1 MNRLLKVVVVIVLF
15 ILLFIFATRFTDG
28 PLGIFAGGAF
38 SSGDIVSEEPDWRFV
53 KDYDTVEF
61 QLLEPARSRTT
72 WIVEHNGRIYI
83 PSGYMLSTVGKIW
96 KQWPIHAEK
105 DGRAILRVDGK
116 LYPRQLVRVKDSPEL
131 AGVLAE
137 LSRKYANNMPISTA
151 EVDSGSLWVFELAQ
165 R

>member
-1 MNRLLKVVVVIVLF
+1 MKRLVKVLLVVVLL
-15 ILLFIFATRFTDG
+15 ILLFFLATRFTDG
-28 PLGIFAGGAF
+28 PMGLVSGGAF
-38 SSGDIVSEEPDWRFV
+38 SSGEVVSTEPDWRFI

-72 WIVEHNGRIYI
+72 WIVEHEGRIFI

-96 KQWPIHAEK
+96 KQWPLHAQK

-116 LYPRQLVRVKDSPEL
+116 LYPRQLVRITDGREL
-131 AGVLAE
+131 PAVLAE

-151 EVDSGSLWVFELAQ
+151 EVESGSLWIFELVQ

>member
-1 MNRLLKVVVVIVLF
+1 MKRLVKVLLVVVLL
-15 ILLFIFATRFTDG
+15 ILLFFLATRFTDG
-28 PLGIFAGGAF
+28 PMGLVSGGAF
-38 SSGDIVSEEPDWRFV
+38 SSGEVVSTEPDLRFI
-53 KDYDTVEF
+53 KNYDTVEF

-72 WIVEHNGRIYI
+72 WIVEHEGRIFI

-96 KQWPIHAEK
+96 KQWPLHAQK

-116 LYPRQLVRVKDSPEL
+116 LYQRQLVRITDGPEL
-131 AGVLAE
+131 PAVLAE

-151 EVDSGSLWVFELAQ
+151 EVESGSLWIFELVQ

>member
-1 MNRLLKVVVVIVLF
+1 MKRLVKVLLVVVLL
-15 ILLFIFATRFTDG
+15 ILLFFLATRFTDG
-28 PLGIFAGGAF
+28 PMGLVSGGAF
-38 SSGDIVSEEPDWRFV
+38 SSGEVVSTEPDWRFI

-72 WIVEHNGRIYI
+72 WIVEHEGRIFI

-96 KQWPIHAEK
+96 KQWPLHAQK

-116 LYPRQLVRVKDSPEL
+116 LYPRQLVRITDGPGL
-131 AGVLAE
+131 PAVLAE

-151 EVDSGSLWVFELAQ
+151 EVESGSLWIFELVQ

>member
-1 MNRLLKVVVVIVLF
+1 MCIR
-15 ILLFIFATRFTDG
+15 D
-28 PLGIFAGGAF
+28 
-38 SSGDIVSEEPDWRFV
+38 SVSTEPDWRFI

-72 WIVEHNGRIYI
+72 WIVEHEGRIFI
-83 PSGYMLSTVGKIW
+83 PSGYMLSTIGKIW
-96 KQWPIHAEK
+96 KQWPLHAQK

-116 LYPRQLVRVKDSPEL
+116 LYPRQLVRITDGPEL
-131 AGVLAE
+131 PAVLAE

-151 EVDSGSLWVFELAQ
+151 EVESGSLWIFELVQ

>member
-1 MNRLLKVVVVIVLF
+1 MKRLVKVLLVVVLL
-15 ILLFIFATRFTDG
+15 ILLFFLATRFTDG
-28 PLGIFAGGAF
+28 PMGLVSGGAF
-38 SSGDIVSEEPDWRFV
+38 SSGEVVSTEPDWRFI

-72 WIVEHNGRIYI
+72 WIVEHEGRIFI

-96 KQWPIHAEK
+96 KQWPLHAQK

-116 LYPRQLVRVKDSPEL
+116 LYPRQLVRINDGPEL
-131 AGVLAE
+131 PAVLAE

-151 EVDSGSLWVFELAQ
+151 EVESGSLWIFELVQ